1 MVVREDRKQR
11 NRRVGTALALF
22 MLFYIAAVIIFIV
35 AY

>member
-1 MVVREDRKQR
+1 MVREDQRQR

-22 MLFYIAAVIIFIV
+22 MLVYIAAVIIFIV